1 LAFFAANPV
10 DSTKMKLAQGLEQ
23 LRISV
28 LVRQSIEACEG
39 PVLRYFLP
47 SDQEGCISP
56 DVGAD
61 STAGATSVAPVAG
74 DGAAAQADGKAA
86 DAAAPSGETV
96 TKTAEGSSEPSV
108 VDNK

>member
-1 LAFFAANPV
+1 
-10 DSTKMKLAQGLEQ
+10 M
-23 LRISV
+23 

-56 DVGAD
+56 DVGAGD
-61 STAGATSVAPVAG
+61 KADGTAG
-74 DGAAAQADGKAA
+74 GKAA
-86 DAAAPSGETV
+86 DAAAPSGETAAQ
-96 TKTAEGSSEPSV
+96 TSANTATQISEGSSEPSG